1 MKNRLNAF
9 CVLIVLV
16 FTLVVGYQL
25 KDTFCSFIAGFNE
38 GYSHST
44 SENMNHEKSSM
55 SDLVSKSK
63 LFVHPFEIVPSTG
76 HIKYD
81 KIKNA
86 KLNRDDDYVLSVG
99 MVFLDRGSIIL
110 QMSLMFL
117 NLISYFFYVWSVVY
131 FFRFIRNINR
141 NIIFDKRNIIQLR
154 KLGWGFVIVFFTTF
168 IASYLDFYDMTKYFS
183 LSYAEIKP
191 YHPFASTEIFMGL
204 TAFLFAEVFS
214 IGIKMREEQE
224 LTI

>member
-16 FTLVVGYQL
+16 FTVIVGYQL
-25 KDTFCSFIAGFNE
+25 KDTFCSFMAGFNE
-38 GYSHST
+38 GYSHRSCGT
-44 SENMNHEKSSM
+44 MNHEKSSM
-55 SDLVSKSK
+55 SDFVSKSK
-63 LFVHPFEIVPSTG
+63 LFIHPFEIVPSTG

-81 KIKNA
+81 KIKNV
-86 KLNRDDDYVLSVG
+86 KLNRDDDYILTNG
-99 MVFLDRGSIIL
+99 MVFLDRESIVL
-110 QMSLMFL
+110 QMILMLL

-131 FFRFIRNINR
+131 FFRFIRNINK

-154 KLGWGFVIVFFTTF
+154 KLGWGFIIVFFTTL

-191 YHPFASTEIFMGL
+191 YHPFASTEVFMGL
-204 TAFLFAEVFS
+204 TALLFAEVFS
-214 IGIKMREEQE
+214 IGIKMKEEQE

>member
-16 FTLVVGYQL
+16 FTVIVGYQL
-25 KDTFCSFIAGFNE
+25 KDTFCSFMAGFNE
-38 GYSHST
+38 GYSHRSCGT
-44 SENMNHEKSSM
+44 MNHEKSSM
-55 SDLVSKSK
+55 SDFVSKSK
-63 LFVHPFEIVPSTG
+63 LFIHPFEIVPSTG

-81 KIKNA
+81 KIKNV
-86 KLNRDDDYVLSVG
+86 KLNRDDDYILTNG
-99 MVFLDRGSIIL
+99 MVFLDRGSIVL
-110 QMSLMFL
+110 QMILMLL

-131 FFRFIRNINR
+131 FFRFIRNINK

-154 KLGWGFVIVFFTTF
+154 KLGWGFIIVFFTTL

-183 LSYAEIKP
+183 LGYAEIKP
-191 YHPFASTEIFMGL
+191 YHPFASTEVFMGL
-204 TAFLFAEVFS
+204 TALLFAEVFS

>member
-44 SENMNHEKSSM
+44 SVTMNHEKSSM
-55 SDLVSKSK
+55 SDFISKSK

-81 KIKNA
+81 KIKNV
-86 KLNRDDDYVLSVG
+86 KLNRDDDYILTNG

-110 QMSLMFL
+110 QMSLMLL

-154 KLGWGFVIVFFTTF
+154 KLGWGFVIVFFTTL
-168 IASYLDFYDMTKYFS
+168 ISSYLDFYDMTKYFS